1 MSDSEHPILLKDTTL
16 WNELVEGSE
25 KALEELM
32 RIHYKSL
39 LNYGYKFFK
48 DEEFLKD
55 CLQDVFIEIWNRKTQ
70 ISNPSNVKAYL
81 LVSLRRRIFRNGRR
95 QHLFEDQ
102 VSSIEDGN
110 EAGIE
115 FSPEWWLIE
124 EESLALRTRRMA
136 DLINTLPARQ
146 REVIYLKYYQD
157 LSREEISE
165 MLSITPQTVSN
176 ILQIAYSFL
185 RKHWNTAAI
194 SIILKLALS

>member
-1 MSDSEHPILLKDTTL
+1 MSATEHYPLLKDTTL

-39 LNYGYKFFK
+39 LNYGYKFLK

-55 CLQDVFIEIWNRKTQ
+55 CLQDVFIEIWNRKAQ

-95 QHLFEDQ
+95 QHLFENQ
-102 VSSIEDGN
+102 VSAIDEDR

-136 DLINTLPARQ
+136 DLLNTLPARQ
-146 REVIYLKYYQD
+146 KEVIYLKYYQD

-194 SIILKLALS
+194 GVILVLALS

>member
-1 MSDSEHPILLKDTTL
+1 MSATEHHSSLKDITL
-16 WNELVEGSE
+16 WNELVAGRE

-32 RIHYKSL
+32 RIYYKSL
-39 LNYGYKFFK
+39 LNYGYKFLK

-70 ISNPSNVKAYL
+70 IAQPSNVKAYL

-95 QHLFEDQ
+95 QHLFENK
-102 VSSIEDGN
+102 VSSLDEN

-124 EESLALRTRRMA
+124 EESLALRTRRMT
-136 DLINTLPARQ
+136 DLLNALPARQ

-157 LSREEISE
+157 LGREEISE

-185 RKHWNTAAI
+185 RKHWNPTAI
-194 SIILKLALS
+194 GVILKLVFD